1 MSLSNPTTEN
11 PVKKFIEYKAE
22 ESTFQYWDKKQEKN
36 IPLELPVQFIV
47 LDELATITG
56 YCEVA
61 KSNLYSNEV
70 HNLNLQMLNVKSF
83 KGGVH
88 LMGKYADI
96 KDEVKSYGGK
106 FTKSVYAALFSEGG
120 LELVNFKLKGDAFS
134 KWLDKKINV
143 LENGIEI
150 KSFTDEK
157 KGKNEWKAPVYE
169 PLEITG
175 EYLEEA
181 TAMDV
186 KLQEFLVAYE
196 SKQIEKPVGDIE
208 DEDRE
213 EVKKEFDEKISGE
226 VRKMNKELKTDD
238 DLPF

>member
-96 KDEVKSYGGK
+96 KEIWEDSTGFVEFSTRCGLKLSVREIISYWNK
-106 FTKSVYAALFSEGG
+106 FE
-120 LELVNFKLKGDAFS
+120 EN
-134 KWLDKKINV
+134 KK
-143 LENGIEI
+143 
-150 KSFTDEK
+150 
-157 KGKNEWKAPVYE
+157 
-169 PLEITG
+169 
-175 EYLEEA
+175 
-181 TAMDV
+181 
-186 KLQEFLVAYE
+186 
-196 SKQIEKPVGDIE
+196 
-208 DEDRE
+208 
-213 EVKKEFDEKISGE
+213 
-226 VRKMNKELKTDD
+226 
-238 DLPF
+238 